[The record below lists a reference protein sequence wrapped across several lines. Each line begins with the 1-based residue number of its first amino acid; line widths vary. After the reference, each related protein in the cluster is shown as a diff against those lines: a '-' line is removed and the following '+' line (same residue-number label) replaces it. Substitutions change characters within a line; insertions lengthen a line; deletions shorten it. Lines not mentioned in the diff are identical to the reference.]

1 MATNNI
7 TELRDELLQ
16 VFDGLRSGKLKP
28 QMAKEVN
35 NTAGKIIG
43 SVKVQLEFCKLSGS
57 KPEIKFLQGT

>member
-16 VFDGLRSGKLKP
+16 VFDGLRSGKIKP
-28 QMAKEVN
+28 PMAKEIN

-43 SVKVQLEFCKLSGS
+43 SVKVQLEFCKLAGS
-57 KPEIKFLQGT
+57 KPDIKFLEGS